1 MAQRVSL
8 SSGPKGHIGAFNSV
22 KGSTRVNLHSTRFSP
37 TVHRALSVDS
47 IAELGKEIRQ
57 EFPVLDQEVHGK
69 RLVYL
74 DNAAT
79 SQKPDSVISTM
90 TEYYREYNSNVHR
103 GVHALSAR
111 ATTEYEKCQAK
122 GGSNI
127 VPWQL
132 LAERRGV
139 VLKFVPLDTNQRLD
153 MNVLEELVGP
163 RTRLISLVHMSN
175 ALGCHLPVDK
185 VVEMA
190 KRVGSKV
197 LLDACQSVANIPID
211 VQRLGVDWI
220 VGSAHKLCGPT
231 GIGFLWGTT
240 EALESM
246 PPWMGGGEMID
257 VVTLEKTTFAA
268 PPSRFEAGTPAI
280 AEAIGFG
287 AACDFLQNIG
297 MDNVEAYEK
306 HLGMYLHSKLQNIK
320 GLTVYG
326 PSYDADQGRSALA
339 TFNVEGIH
347 PTDLS
352 TILDQNGIAVRSGHL
367 CTQPLHQ
374 SLGVAA
380 SIRAS
385 PYIYNTLEDVDCFV
399 QSLEE
404 TIAFFRE
411 MGIIGLDLEKPAW
424 AADDFTETASGLRFY
439 DIKEGSGKLPKEGS
453 TCVIHWA
460 GYTEGY
466 QGKRFGNSSL
476 KDEPYEFRLGRKEA
490 IPAIE
495 EAVSGMKVGGLGGFR
510 L

>member
-1 MAQRVSL
+1 MQ
-8 SSGPKGHIGAFNSV
+8 
-22 KGSTRVNLHSTRFSP
+22 
-37 TVHRALSVDS
+37 RALSVDS
-47 IAELGKEIRQ
+47 ITELGREIRQ

-69 RLVYL
+69 PLVYL

-79 SQKPDSVISTM
+79 SQKPESVINAM

-111 ATTEYEKCQAK
+111 ATTEYENARQKVAGFVNASTPENIVFTRNATEAINLVANTWGSCLSEGDEIILSVAEHH
-122 GGSNI
+122 SNI

-139 VLKFVPLDTNQRLD
+139 VLKFVPLDENQRLD

-163 RTRLISLVHMSN
+163 RTKLISLVHLSN

-211 VQRLGVDWI
+211 VQKLGVDWI
-220 VGSAHKLCGPT
+220 VGSAHKMCGPT

-297 MDNVEAYEK
+297 MDHVEAYEK
-306 HLGMYLHSKLQNIK
+306 HLGMYLHSKVCFCLLRLSSMAVHYRNYFRVVQLQNIK

-326 PSYDADQGRSALA
+326 PSYSADQGRSALA
-339 TFNVEGIH
+339 TFNVQGIH

-352 TILDQNGIAVRSGHL
+352 TILDQSGIAVRSGHL

-374 SLGVAA
+374 SLGVSS

-385 PYIYNTLEDVDCFV
+385 PYIYNTVQDVDAFV

-411 MGIIGLDLEKPAW
+411 MG
-424 AADDFTETASGLRFY
+424 
-439 DIKEGSGKLPKEGS
+439 
-453 TCVIHWA
+453 
-460 GYTEGY
+460 
-466 QGKRFGNSSL
+466 
-476 KDEPYEFRLGRKEA
+476 
-490 IPAIE
+490 
-495 EAVSGMKVGGLGGFR
+495 M
-510 L
+510 

>member
-1 MAQRVSL
+1 MYRSHDCHPLQ
-8 SSGPKGHIGAFNSV
+8 
-22 KGSTRVNLHSTRFSP
+22 
-37 TVHRALSVDS
+37 RALSVDS

-79 SQKPDSVISTM
+79 SQKPESVINTM

-111 ATTEYEKCQAK
+111 ATTEYESARQKVA
-122 GGSNI
+122 GFVNASTPENIVFTRNATEAINLVANTWGSTLSEGDEIILSVAEHHSNI

-132 LAERRGV
+132 LAEKRGV

-175 ALGCHLPVDK
+175 ALGCQLPVDK

-190 KRVGSKV
+190 KRVGSRV

-220 VGSAHKLCGPT
+220 VGSAHKMCGPT

-287 AACDFLQNIG
+287 AACDFLQKIG

-306 HLGMYLHSKLQNIK
+306 HLGMYLHSK
-320 GLTVYG
+320 V
-326 PSYDADQGRSALA
+326 
-339 TFNVEGIH
+339 
-347 PTDLS
+347 
-352 TILDQNGIAVRSGHL
+352 
-367 CTQPLHQ
+367 
-374 SLGVAA
+374 
-380 SIRAS
+380 
-385 PYIYNTLEDVDCFV
+385 
-399 QSLEE
+399 
-404 TIAFFRE
+404 
-411 MGIIGLDLEKPAW
+411 
-424 AADDFTETASGLRFY
+424 
-439 DIKEGSGKLPKEGS
+439 
-453 TCVIHWA
+453 CVCVWYCI
-460 GYTEGY
+460 
-466 QGKRFGNSSL
+466 
-476 KDEPYEFRLGRKEA
+476 
-490 IPAIE
+490 
-495 EAVSGMKVGGLGGFR
+495 
-510 L
+510 